1 MIAFAGQ
8 EGQDS
13 NLFVKDLAKNRQVST
28 SSYST
33 VTAAGRWKLLNS
45 LRCFSPG
52 SANEYDNYAYAL
64 DAAGEKEEAIIMYG
78 KSILLNPKNES
89 GKNKLKKLLEE
100 GK

>member
-1 MIAFAGQ
+1 MTSFYQFLLDGYGSWSL
-8 EGQDS
+8 ETFKLTTL
-13 NLFVKDLAKNRQVST
+13 LF
-28 SSYST
+28 
-33 VTAAGRWKLLNS
+33 
-45 LRCFSPG
+45 PG

-64 DAAGEKEEAIIMYG
+64 DAAGKKEEVIIMYG